1 MHRDSKEILIG
12 IYRKPT
18 FADLTIP
25 AESIILSN
33 TKSPPLY
40 MNMLDRANKI
50 HMSDDEN
57 TKELGIISTIARTN
71 GYNIKALMKTYNKQK
86 IGET

>member
-1 MHRDSKEILIG
+1 
-12 IYRKPT
+12 
-18 FADLTIP
+18 
-25 AESIILSN
+25 
-33 TKSPPLY
+33 